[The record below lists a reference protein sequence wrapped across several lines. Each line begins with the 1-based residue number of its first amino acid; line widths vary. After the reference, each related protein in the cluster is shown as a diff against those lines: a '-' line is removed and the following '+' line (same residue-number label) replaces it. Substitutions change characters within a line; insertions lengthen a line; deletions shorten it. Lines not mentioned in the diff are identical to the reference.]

1 MSIKTPLLK
10 LKNTYMDCDEIS
22 NKELLGFAGGIFG
35 NSMGQDSV
43 NTFSDKFDRDFRGI
57 SNGLMT
63 VKGNITTILSF
74 FIPPLAGT
82 LYDLPTKAGK
92 KSNIHKALMTAP
104 IPFAICSML
113 LYIIP
118 GDNMMYNFVWSLF
131 FNIFFA
137 IADTF
142 YDIALNALSLKM
154 VSSPP
159 DRKKFFTFETIASVL
174 GSMAPG
180 GLIPVFVGMVDGFKA
195 QRNMYFFISL
205 GFCILG
211 ILSMYAPY
219 LTVKDRGAIAQAEY
233 EEKKKQKDSEKVK
246 WDKRNIGAIF
256 HNRPF
261 MVIQLA
267 SICETVRQI
276 TYNILP
282 YLYEDSLGDY
292 KVKAVGDAISGSLS
306 YVGLLAV
313 PFAGKKF
320 SAKVML
326 VGGYLYSAFWYGIMS
341 LFNIRFNLK
350 SVRKKKYLISLLIG
364 LSGIPNALQGAA
376 KKILVADS
384 TDYME
389 WYSEKKYGE
398 PIRSD
403 GLLSATQNIVG
414 KVNSLIKVNLY
425 NGLFSAIGYKNK
437 DTKSTE
443 KAVQTP
449 QTLHGIYAVA
459 SLCGLIGNVLPAIA
473 FMLDNYSG
481 KRKDR
486 IYAELCE
493 MREKRAE
500 VLDNEILSE

>member
-1 MSIKTPLLK
+1 MSVKSGLLK

-35 NSMGQDSV
+35 NAMGQDSV
-43 NTFSDKFDRDFRGI
+43 DTFSDKFDRDFRGI
-57 SNGLMT
+57 SNSLMM
-63 VKGNITTILSF
+63 VKGNISTILSF
-74 FIPPLAGT
+74 FIPPFAGT
-82 LYDLPTKAGK
+82 LYDLPTRAGK
-92 KSNIHKALMTAP
+92 KSNIRKALMSAP

-118 GDNMMYNFVWSLF
+118 SGNMMYNFIWSMF
-131 FNIFFA
+131 FNILFS

-159 DRKKFFTFETIASVL
+159 DRKKFFTFESIASVL

-180 GLIPVFVGMVDGFKA
+180 GLIPVLVGMVDGFKA
-195 QRNMYFFISL
+195 QKNMYFFISL
-205 GFCILG
+205 GFCIIG
-211 ILSMYAPY
+211 VLSMYTPY
-219 LTVKDRGAIAQAEY
+219 FTIKDRGAIAQAEY
-233 EEKKKQKDSEKVK
+233 EEKKKQKETEKVK
-246 WDKRNIGAIF
+246 WDRNAISAIL

-276 TYNILP
+276 TYKILP

-292 KVKAVGDAISGSLS
+292 KVKAIGDAISGSLS

-313 PFAGKKF
+313 PFVGKKL
-320 SAKVML
+320 SAKAML
-326 VGGYLYSAFWYGIMS
+326 VGGYLYSSLWYGIMS
-341 LFNIRFNLK
+341 LFNIGFKLER
-350 SVRKKKYLISLLIG
+350 VRKLKYLIALLIG
-364 LSGIPNALQGAA
+364 LSGIPNAMQGAS

-389 WYSEKKYGE
+389 WYSEKNFGS

-414 KVNSLIKVNLY
+414 KINALIKTNLY
-425 NGLFSAIGYKNK
+425 NGLFGVIGYQNK
-437 DTKSTE
+437 DVNSDVKM
-443 KAVQTP
+443 VQTP
-449 QTLHGIYAVA
+449 KTLHGIYAVA
-459 SLCGLIGNVLPAIA
+459 SLCGLIGNLLPAIS

-481 KRKDR
+481 KRKET

-493 MREKRAE
+493 MRARREE
-500 VLDNEILSE
+500 LMNEIEA